1 MNKEQ
6 WLNQTV
12 MFDEWGRPPS
22 LADVPLSYG
31 SRAKMFELREYG
43 NDDIKMKYKQYLK
56 EYKGV
61 KKCHLQKD

>member
-1 MNKEQ
+1 
-6 WLNQTV
+6 
-12 MFDEWGRPPS
+12 

-61 KKCHLQKD
+61 K

>member
-22 LADVPLSYG
+22 LADVPMHYG
-31 SRAKMFELREYG
+31 SRTKMFELG
-43 NDDIKMKYKQYLK
+43 KLSSDDIEIKYQEYLK
-56 EYKGV
+56 EYKGET
-61 KKCHLQKD
+61 K

>member
-22 LADVPLSYG
+22 LADVPLTYG
-31 SRAKMFELREYG
+31 LRIEMFDIREL
-43 NDDIKMKYKQYLK
+43 NSDDIEMKYHEYLK
-56 EYKGV
+56 E
-61 KKCHLQKD
+61 KKEK

>member
-22 LADVPLSYG
+22 LADVPLTYG
-31 SRAKMFELREYG
+31 SRTKMFELREL
-43 NDDIKMKYKQYLK
+43 NSDDIKIKYQEYLK
-56 EYKGV
+56 EYKGET
-61 KKCHLQKD
+61 K

>member
-12 MFDEWGRPPS
+12 MFDQWGRPPS

-31 SRAKMFELREYG
+31 SRIEMFELREL
-43 NDDIKMKYKQYLK
+43 NSDDIKIKYQKYLK
-56 EYKGV
+56 EYKGEI
-61 KKCHLQKD
+61 K